1 MCRVHAALAWHDA
14 ETRCVSATTGRAR
27 RGGGGDARVLCVAR
41 RHAGRV
47 SLCVACVAAY
57 KSSGQGA
64 CHIGGLGVTAIKFP
78 EFRWLMKHDGGLEGA

>member
-41 RHAGRV
+41 RHAAGCCCVSRVWLHINHQGRAHV
-47 SLCVACVAAY
+47 TSGAWGLRQL
-57 KSSGQGA
+57 SSRNS
-64 CHIGGLGVTAIKFP
+64 GG
-78 EFRWLMKHDGGLEGA
+78 

>member
-41 RHAGRV
+41 RHAAGCRCVSRV
-47 SLCVACVAAY
+47 WLH